1 MAEMKP
7 HLAITVSDVD
17 VAVPFYRALFDSEPA
32 KLRPGYAKFEPQ
44 DPGIVL
50 TLIQG
55 ERGDGLGAFNHGGI
69 KVSSTDEVLGARL
82 RLKQAG
88 LATFDELD
96 TECCYA
102 RQDKIW
108 VHDPDGTPWELFVT
122 HEQSEDFG
130 DGGRLALAAA
140 GDQEARCC

>member
-32 KLRPGYAKFEPQ
+32 KLKPGYAKFEPQ

-55 ERGDGLGAFNHGGI
+55 ERGEGLGAFNHGGI

-108 VHDPDGTPWELFVT
+108 VTDPDGTPWEVFTVLDDVE
-122 HEQSEDFG
+122 HFG
-130 DGGRLALAAA
+130 SSTELPQATAACC
-140 GDQEARCC
+140 AR

>member
-55 ERGDGLGAFNHGGI
+55 ERGEGLGAFNHGGI

-108 VHDPDGTPWELFVT
+108 VTDPDGTPWEVFTVLDDVE
-122 HEQSEDFG
+122 HFG
-130 DGGRLALAAA
+130 SSTELPQATAACCA
-140 GDQEARCC
+140 G

>member
-7 HLAITVSDVD
+7 HLALTVSDVER
-17 VAVPFYRALFDSEPA
+17 AVPFYRALLDAEPA
-32 KLRPGYAKFEPQ
+32 KVKPGYAKFEAR

-50 TLIQG
+50 ALIQG
-55 ERGDGLGAFNHGGI
+55 ERGDTLGAFNHGGI
-69 KVSSTDEVLGARL
+69 KVSTTDDVLATRL

-88 LATFDELD
+88 LATFDEMD

-108 VHDPDGTPWELFVT
+108 VTDPAGTPWEVFTVI
-122 HEQSEDFG
+122 EDVEHAG
-130 DGGRLALAAA
+130 ASTGLPKAAA
-140 GDQEARCC
+140 TCCA

>member
-7 HLAITVSDVD
+7 HLALTVSDVERT
-17 VAVPFYRALFDSEPA
+17 VPFYRALLDAEPA
-32 KLRPGYAKFEPQ
+32 KVKPGYAKFEPR
-44 DPGIVL
+44 DPAIVL
-50 TLIQG
+50 ALIQG

-69 KVSSTDEVLGARL
+69 KESTTDEVLATRL

-88 LATFDELD
+88 LATFDEMD

-108 VHDPDGTPWELFVT
+108 VSDPDGTPWEVFTVI
-122 HEQSEDFG
+122 EDVEH
-130 DGGRLALAAA
+130 A
-140 GDQEARCC
+140 GASTGPAKVASACCA

>member
-7 HLAITVSDVD
+7 HLALTVSDVGR
-17 VAVPFYRALFDSEPA
+17 AVPFYRALFDAEPA
-32 KLRPGYAKFEPQ
+32 KLKAGYAKFEPR

-50 TLIQG
+50 TLLEG
-55 ERGDGLGAFNHGGI
+55 ERGESLGAFNHGGI
-69 KVSSTDEVLGARL
+69 KVSSTDEVLATRL

-88 LATFDELD
+88 LATFDEMD

-108 VHDPDGTPWELFVT
+108 VSDPDGTPWEVFTVLEDVE
-122 HEQSEDFG
+122 HDHPQSE
-130 DGGRLALAAA
+130 RPQAAKA
-140 GDQEARCC
+140 CCP

>member
-32 KLRPGYAKFEPQ
+32 KVKPGYAKFEPE

-55 ERGDGLGAFNHGGI
+55 ERGESLGAFNHGGI

-108 VHDPDGTPWELFVT
+108 VTDPDGTPWEVFTVLDDT
-122 HEQSEDFG
+122 ENFG
-130 DGGRLALAAA
+130 SSTELPQAAA
-140 GDQEARCC
+140 CCAR

>member
-7 HLAITVSDVD
+7 HIAITVSDVSR
-17 VAVPFYRALFDSEPA
+17 AAPFYRALLDAAPVKE
-32 KLRPGYAKFEPQ
+32 RPGYVKFEPD

-50 TLIQG
+50 ALIEG
-55 ERGDGLGAFNHGGI
+55 ERGDDLGAFNHGGI
-69 KVSSTDEVLGARL
+69 KVSSTDEVLAVRL

-96 TECCYA
+96 TTCCYA

-108 VHDPDGTPWELFVT
+108 VTDPDGTPWEVFTVL
-122 HEQSEDFG
+122 EDVE
-130 DGGRLALAAA
+130 DAAPA
-140 GDQEARCC
+140 GAACCAS

>member
-32 KLRPGYAKFEPQ
+32 KLKPGYAKFEPQ

-108 VHDPDGTPWELFVT
+108 VTDPDGTPWEVFTVLDDVE
-122 HEQSEDFG
+122 HFG
-130 DGGRLALAAA
+130 SSMELPQAACC
-140 GDQEARCC
+140 AR

>member
-7 HLAITVSDVD
+7 HLAITVSDVKR
-17 VAVPFYRALFDSEPA
+17 AIPFYRSLLDAEPA
-32 KLRPGYAKFEPQ
+32 KERPGYVKFEPD

-50 TLIQG
+50 TLIEG
-55 ERGDGLGAFNHGGI
+55 ERGESLGAFNHGGI
-69 KVSSTDEVLGARL
+69 KVSSTNAVLATRL

-88 LATFDELD
+88 IATRDELD

-108 VHDPDGTPWELFVT
+108 VTDPDGTPWEVFTVL
-122 HEQSEDFG
+122 EDVEH
-130 DGGRLALAAA
+130 DTPAASA
-140 GDQEARCC
+140 CCA

>member
-17 VAVPFYRALFDSEPA
+17 VAVPFYRALLDSEPA

-108 VHDPDGTPWELFVT
+108 VTDPDGTPWEVFTVLDDVE
-122 HEQSEDFG
+122 HFG
-130 DGGRLALAAA
+130 SSTELPQATAA
-140 GDQEARCC
+140 CCTR

>member
-17 VAVPFYRALFDSEPA
+17 RSTPFYRALLDAEPA
-32 KLRPGYAKFEPQ
+32 KQRPGYVKFEPD
-44 DPGIVL
+44 DPALVL
-50 TLIQG
+50 ALIQG
-55 ERGDGLGAFNHGGI
+55 ERDEGLGAFNHGGI
-69 KVSSTDEVLGARL
+69 KVSSTDEVLATKL

-88 LATFDELD
+88 LATFDEMD

-108 VHDPDGTPWELFVT
+108 VTDPDGTPWEVFTVL
-122 HEQSEDFG
+122 EDIEHDAPTG
-130 DGGRLALAAA
+130 AKAATA
-140 GDQEARCC
+140 CCA

>member
-7 HLAITVSDVD
+7 HIALTVSDVER
-17 VAVPFYRALFDSEPA
+17 AVPFYRALFGAEPA
-32 KLRPGYAKFEPQ
+32 KLKPGYAKFEPR
-44 DPGIVL
+44 DPAIVL

-55 ERGDGLGAFNHGGI
+55 ERGAGLGAFNHGGI
-69 KVSSTDEVLGARL
+69 KVSSTDDVLAARL

-108 VHDPDGTPWELFVT
+108 VTDPDGTPWEVFTVL
-122 HEQSEDFG
+122 EDVEHAG
-130 DGGRLALAAA
+130 AARALPHAAA
-140 GDQEARCC
+140 CCP

>member
-17 VAVPFYRALFDSEPA
+17 MAVPFYRALFDSEPA
-32 KLRPGYAKFEPQ
+32 KLKPGYAKFEPQ

-55 ERGDGLGAFNHGGI
+55 ERGEGLGAFNHGGI

-108 VHDPDGTPWELFVT
+108 VTDPDGTPWEVFTVLDDVE
-122 HEQSEDFG
+122 HFG
-130 DGGRLALAAA
+130 SSTELPQATAACC
-140 GDQEARCC
+140 AR

>member
-17 VAVPFYRALFDSEPA
+17 VAVPFYKALFDSEPA

-108 VHDPDGTPWELFVT
+108 VTDPDGTPWEVFTVLDDVE
-122 HEQSEDFG
+122 HFG
-130 DGGRLALAAA
+130 SSTELPQATATCC
-140 GDQEARCC
+140 AR

>member
-17 VAVPFYRALFDSEPA
+17 VAVPFYRALLDSEPA

-88 LATFDELD
+88 LATFDEMD

-108 VHDPDGTPWELFVT
+108 VTDPDGTPWEVFTVL
-122 HEQSEDFG
+122 EDVEHAP
-130 DGGRLALAAA
+130 RAAA
-140 GDQEARCC
+140 ACCAS

>member
-7 HLAITVSDVD
+7 HLAITVSDVSRST
-17 VAVPFYRALFDSEPA
+17 PFYRALLDAEPA
-32 KLRPGYAKFEPQ
+32 KVRPGYAKFEPD

-50 TLIQG
+50 ALIEG
-55 ERGDGLGAFNHGGI
+55 ERSDGLGAFNHGGI
-69 KVSSTDEVLGARL
+69 KVSSTDEVLATRL

-88 LATFDELD
+88 LATFDEMD

-108 VHDPDGTPWELFVT
+108 VTDPDGTPWEVFTVLEDVG
-122 HEQSEDFG
+122 HEP
-130 DGGRLALAAA
+130 RAATA
-140 GDQEARCC
+140 CCT

>member
-32 KLRPGYAKFEPQ
+32 KVKPGYAKFEPE

-55 ERGDGLGAFNHGGI
+55 ERGESLGAFNHGGI

-108 VHDPDGTPWELFVT
+108 VTDPDGTPWEVFTVLDDVE
-122 HEQSEDFG
+122 HFG
-130 DGGRLALAAA
+130 SSTELPQATAACC
-140 GDQEARCC
+140 AR